1 MSKKTICLVL
11 TWFLV
16 ACGATGSKITPT
28 PESGKAG
35 TFKVAMLFPGP
46 INDKGW
52 NQSGYEGLKLIEK
65 ELGAEVAY
73 SASVPEADG
82 EKLFRQ
88 YAQKS
93 FDFLISHGD
102 EYRDAAET
110 VAKDFPRTKFALM
123 SSYAGNN
130 KNVGALAFR
139 SGEVGYLTGVVAGLK
154 TKTKKVAFIGGQA
167 YPVMEEEAILFKRG
181 VLATKLDSTVSIK
194 WLNSWSDADKARK
207 IAQEQVAAGTDVLV
221 VDADRANIGVI
232 QAAAQSKGVYV
243 IGWRHATNEIENR
256 HKLAPKTIVTSV
268 IQQVPMLMLEGAT
281 LVQQGRWEGK
291 QYKFGLLE
299 EVQDLAPFYGSLT
312 PEQEAVVDS
321 VKQEII
327 TGKID
332 VSP

>member
-1 MSKKTICLVL
+1 
-11 TWFLV
+11 
-16 ACGATGSKITPT
+16 
-28 PESGKAG
+28 
-35 TFKVAMLFPGP
+35 
-46 INDKGW
+46 
-52 NQSGYEGLKLIEK
+52 
-65 ELGAEVAY
+65 
-73 SASVPEADG
+73 
-82 EKLFRQ
+82 
-88 YAQKS
+88 
-93 FDFLISHGD
+93 
-102 EYRDAAET
+102 
-110 VAKDFPRTKFALM
+110 M

-194 WLNSWSDADKARK
+194 WVNSWSDADKAGK
-207 IAQEQVAAGTDVLV
+207 IAQEQIAAGTDVLV

-232 QAAAQSKGVYV
+232 KVAAQSKGVYV
-243 IGWRHATNEIENR
+243 IGWIHAINGIENR

-268 IQQVPMLMLEGAT
+268 VQQVPMLMLEGAT

-299 EVQDLAPFYGSLT
+299 EVQDLAPFYGALT
-312 PEQEAVVDS
+312 PEQEAFVDS
-321 VKQEII
+321 VKQDII

>member
-1 MSKKTICLVL
+1 MTQKIICLVL
-11 TWFLV
+11 TLFLV

-28 PESGKAG
+28 PETGKAG

-46 INDKGW
+46 VDDKGW

-88 YAQKS
+88 YAKKS

-110 VAKDFPRTKFALM
+110 VAKDFPRAKFAVM

-181 VLATKLDSTVSIK
+181 VLETKLDSTVSIK
-194 WLNSWSDADKARK
+194 WVNSWSDADKARK

-232 QAAAQSKGVYV
+232 IAAQSKGVYV
-243 IGWRHATNEIENR
+243 IGWTHAINGMENR

-268 IQQVPMLMLEGAT
+268 VQQVPMLMLEGAT

-299 EVQDLAPFYGSLT
+299 EVQDLAPFYGALT
-312 PEQEAVVDS
+312 PEQEAFVDS
-321 VKQEII
+321 VKQDII
-327 TGKID
+327 TGKIN